1 MIKISGIPKYVSPEQ
16 YSKQS
21 GLGVERIKEL
31 CNSGKIPYELTEGG
45 HYKIKVYED
54 AVPIEQYKELERK
67 YNQLEAAIQT
77 IHVASSIW
85 KEVEQ
90 E

>member
-1 MIKISGIPKYVSPEQ
+1 MQNISGIPKYVSPEQ

-31 CNSGKIPYELTEGG
+31 CNSGKIPYELTDGG

-54 AVPIEQYKELERK
+54 AVPVEKYKELEQK
-67 YNQLEAAIQT
+67 YNKLEAVIQT
-77 IHVASSIW
+77 IYVASSIW
-85 KEVEQ
+85 KEGD
-90 E
+90 